1 MLVFYFFIP
10 SFLHPFIP
18 SLFNTL
24 SNNINQSTNQQI
36 NKLSLV
42 APSPILLS
50 TAYLPPVQYMTK
62 FLLNE
67 PVLVELHENYQKQ
80 SYRNRCYI
88 FGANGKQCLV
98 IPVKKTHGE
107 KMPLASVEIDYCMN
121 WQKSH
126 VKAIESAY
134 RLSAFYEYY
143 ADDFTALFNQQ
154 IPLLTDWNAALLNWL
169 LSALNITRKPAVTN
183 GFEPALNRQNDF
195 RSSIHPKTRLSKPD
209 AYFQPLPYQQVFQDR
224 YGFLPN
230 LSIID
235 LLFNEGPRA
244 SEVLM
249 QSFIQPVS
257 PV

>member
-1 MLVFYFFIP
+1 MP
-10 SFLHPFIP
+10 P
-18 SLFNTL
+18 
-24 SNNINQSTNQQI
+24 
-36 NKLSLV
+36 
-42 APSPILLS
+42 PSPILLS

-62 FLLNE
+62 F
-67 PVLVELHENYQKQ
+67 VLDHPAHIENHENYQKQ

-88 FGANGKQCLV
+88 YGANGKQCLV

-121 WQKSH
+121 WQKNH

-143 ADDFTALFNQQ
+143 ADDFTALYAQQ
-154 IPLLTDWNAALLNWL
+154 IPLLTDWNAILLNWL
-169 LSALNITRKPAVTN
+169 LGALNITIKPSVTS
-183 GFEPALNRQNDF
+183 GFEPALNKQNDF
-195 RSSIHPKTRLSKPD
+195 RITIHPKARLSKPD
-209 AYFQPLPYQQVFQDR
+209 EQFQPFPYQQVFQDR

-244 SEVLM
+244 SEVLKK
-249 QSFIQPVS
+249 SAIQPPS
-257 PV
+257 ST